1 MNNREDAHKFRL
13 SADLPRFFIVGAV
26 FLALA
31 LFLRHEISGN
41 TLFQIQELRARLLG
55 DDIPGG
61 LWMSGAIFLLSSG
74 LLISLGI
81 PRLWVCGVAGTVYG
95 AGLGSLLALGGSLIG
110 AITVYLLGR
119 SLLAGMVQRRFAGH
133 LASWGLL
140 LQDNGFWLVFYSRL
154 FPFTNSTVNSLL
166 CGSCR
171 SSLRSIPGR
180 LLPGI
185 HPLDPDLCQLRQR
198 RKQRQHGSVV
208 RWFCL
213 TRGIF
218 PVSQTDQKN
227 FLPSFSNADKMRFPN
242 GILKL

>member
-1 MNNREDAHKFRL
+1 MNNREDAHKSRL
-13 SADLPRFFIVGAV
+13 SADLPRFFIVGAI

-41 TLFQIQELRARLLG
+41 TLFQIQELRAWLLG

-74 LLISLGI
+74 LLTSLGI
-81 PRLWVCGVAGTVYG
+81 PRLWVCGVAGAVYG
-95 AGLGSLLALGGSLIG
+95 AGLGSLLSLGGSLIG

-133 LASWGLL
+133 LASWGFL

-171 SSLRSIPGR
+171 VPVGQYLAGSFLGFIPLTLTFANLGSGGSSGNMVQMSVGFA
-180 LLPGI
+180 LLGVFS
-185 HPLDPDLCQLRQR
+185 LY
-198 RKQRQHGSVV
+198 RK
-208 RWFCL
+208 L
-213 TRGIF
+213 TKKTFF
-218 PVSQTDQKN
+218 PHS
-227 FLPSFSNADKMRFPN
+227 R
-242 GILKL
+242 